1 MKLSKISLITV
12 VHRAYV
18 SRLDGDSRAG
28 RARGVYDTSMNN
40 YCTWRPRSGLRTDNE
55 NVRGPSQVQKYTH

>member
-1 MKLSKISLITV
+1 MKPSKISLITV

-28 RARGVYDTSMNN
+28 VYDTS
-40 YCTWRPRSGLRTDNE
+40 TTTVRG
-55 NVRGPSQVQKYTH
+55 VRGPVSGLTMRMFAARHKSKNTRTN